1 MAQQGTHK
9 RGLLALWHNHPFHIH
24 IATLFTVMVFLACAA
39 IVWANYFQGQKIVL
53 AAAED
58 LFDRIHRGN
67 GTEIVTMRAPI
78 EAVVTVL
85 AGAPIADAESHDSRN
100 QSLQS
105 FVKVLDQN
113 TKIAAMYVGYHNGD
127 FYLVRALRDEVMR
140 RQFEAPR
147 HAQYLLQSIEK
158 RDGIKVRWL
167 LLDAALN
174 TISEFPRPDYTFD
187 PRVRPWYAE
196 AIKEDK
202 TIVTAPY
209 VFSATGAVGITIAR
223 RAEHGRAVVG
233 ADLRLD
239 QISKSLQNARVTPST
254 LLAVYDAAGSVVAH
268 GDPGRET
275 ARGADGKPVLSKIAD
290 LSPVLREGA
299 ANAKTYAES
308 ERVTVDGRDW
318 MMKIASI
325 GAESGEPY
333 QLVVAAPLD
342 ELLSESRRLL
352 IRNLVIAILIVAA
365 TVPVSFW
372 VARRIA
378 ANLNALTTQ
387 AAAIRRFDFSDYPLP
402 QTRINEIFGL
412 GRAMREMRTTIS
424 KFLELTTAL
433 AGERKFDVL
442 LHRVLKEAS
451 DAAGAKNGIVYLLE
465 NDGMTLKPA
474 VQVWEAGTS
483 DELPPSLSLADAAHT
498 VAISVKQA
506 GISAVDVLP
515 AVRPA
520 GMEYLNTHFGTTPV
534 MLVTEQLRNR
544 AGATVGVM
552 CLFLPGNIRKP
563 SQERLALVEAFA
575 GAGAVAIDNQRLLL
589 AQKVL
594 LESFIGLVAGA
605 IDAKSPYTGGHCT
618 RVPELTKMLARAA
631 CDAKEGPFAD
641 FSINEEEWEALHIAG
656 WLHDCGKVTTPE
668 YVVDKATKLETI
680 YDRIHEIR
688 TRFEVLKRDAEIAC
702 WKAIANGGNETQLR
716 AALQEQWRVLDD
728 DYKFVATCNEGGEF
742 MAPEKIERL
751 KQIATRT
758 WQRTLD
764 DRIGVSWE
772 ERKRMDRV
780 APVPLPAVEPL
791 LADKPEH
798 LIERGPLDMMPA
810 DNPWGFKLKVPTHLY
825 NRGEIYNL
833 SIARGTLTDEER
845 YKINDHI
852 MQTIIMLS
860 KLPFP
865 GVLKAVPELAGGHH
879 EKMDGTG
886 YPKCLSRDQMS
897 VQARIMAIAD
907 IFEALTAADR
917 PYKKGKMLSEAVKIM
932 GFMKKDQHIDPDLFE
947 LFLTSG
953 VYKEYA
959 DRFLKPEF
967 IDNVDIN
974 AYLKKAA

>member
-1 MAQQGTHK
+1 MAQQATRK

-58 LFDRIHRGN
+58 LFERIHREAGKD
-67 GTEIVTMRAPI
+67 IVNMRAPI

-85 AGAPIADAESHDSRN
+85 GSAPITDAESHDSRN

-105 FVKVLDQN
+105 FITVLDQN
-113 TKIAAMYVGYHNGD
+113 TRIAAMYVGYQNGD
-127 FYLVRALRDEVMR
+127 FYLVRALRDEVAR
-140 RQFEAPR
+140 KQFEAPR
-147 HAQYLLQSIEK
+147 HAQYLLQSIEN
-158 RDGIKVRWL
+158 RDGFKARWL

-174 TISEFPRPDYTFD
+174 TISESSPPDYKFD
-187 PRVRPWYAE
+187 PRVRPWYVE

-209 VFSATGAVGITIAR
+209 VFSTTGAVGLTMAR

-233 ADLRLD
+233 ADLSLE
-239 QISKSLQNARVTPST
+239 QISKTLQNSRVTSST
-254 LLAVYDAAGSVVAH
+254 LLAVYDAAGSVLAH
-268 GDPGRET
+268 GDPNRET
-275 ARGADGKPVLSKIAD
+275 ARGADGKPVLLKITD

-299 ANAKTYAES
+299 ANAKTDTKS
-308 ERVTVDGRDW
+308 ELTTVDGRDW
-318 MMKIASI
+318 MMKIATI
-325 GAESGEPY
+325 GVEPGKSY
-333 QLVVAAPLD
+333 QLAVAAPLD

-352 IRNLVIAILIVAA
+352 FQNLLIALLIVAL
-365 TVPVSFW
+365 TVPVSYW

-387 AAAIRRFDFSDYPLP
+387 AAAIRRFDFQDHPLP
-402 QTRINEIFGL
+402 ETRINEIFGL

-442 LHRVLKEAS
+442 LHRVLREAS
-451 DAAGAKNGIVYLLE
+451 DAAGAKNGVVYLFE
-465 NDGMTLKPA
+465 NDGVTLKPVMQA
-474 VQVWEAGTS
+474 WEAGTS
-483 DELPPSLSLADAAHT
+483 GELPPSLSLADTANP
-498 VAISVKQA
+498 VAVSIKQT
-506 GISAVDVLP
+506 GISGVHHLP
-515 AVRPA
+515 ADRPM
-520 GMEYLNTHFGTTPV
+520 GMEYLNIHFGMTPV

-552 CLFLPGNIRKP
+552 CLFMPGDARKP

-589 AQKVL
+589 AQKAL

-631 CDAKEGPFAD
+631 CDAREGPFAD
-641 FSINEEEWEALHIAG
+641 FNINEDEWEALHIAG

-680 YDRIHEIR
+680 YDRVHEVR
-688 TRFEVLKRDAEIAC
+688 VRFEVLKRDAEIAC
-702 WKAIANGGNETQLR
+702 WKAIANGGNETELR
-716 AALQEQWRVLDD
+716 AALQEQWRVLDE

-751 KQIATRT
+751 KQIAART

-772 ERKRMDRV
+772 ERKRMDRI

-810 DNPWGFKLKVPTHLY
+810 DNQWGFKLKVPAHLY

-833 SIARGTLTDEER
+833 CIARGTLTEEER

-852 MQTIIMLS
+852 MQTIVMLS

-865 GVLKAVPELAGGHH
+865 GALKAVPELAGGHH

-886 YPKCLSRDQMS
+886 YPKRLSRDQMS

-974 AYLKKAA
+974 VYLKKAA